1 MDNSRVSKSIKNTG
15 FGLIGMAINLI
26 VQFISR
32 TFFIRLLG
40 AEYNGI
46 NGLFS
51 NILQVLNLAE
61 LGFAYSVA
69 YALYA
74 PLQSENKEKISAIMN
89 FLRRVY
95 IIITVVVVVAGLIC
109 LPFLQHLI
117 KEDITTLPFTIEQV
131 RGFFAVYLLNTALS
145 YVFSYKRTIIT
156 ADQKSYL
163 VSNVDNFGNV
173 ILYAVQILVLFVW
186 RNYYIYLAL
195 MSAKT
200 LLGNLILTLIA
211 NCKYPYLNANRHLK
225 LDTSERSAILK
236 NVGAMFF
243 HKVGGVIVYSTT
255 TIIISAF
262 VGIMDAS
269 KYINYVLIVNA
280 VRTMVDLIYS
290 AITASVG
297 NLCATTEKDYQ
308 YRVFRRISYFSSFC
322 SVFAFV
328 CLLGLINPFIS
339 LWVGADLTFD
349 LPVVVAIS
357 FSAMLAIYRLSINTF
372 KTAMGLFKEDWYK
385 PLVEAV
391 IGIALAIALSFPFGT
406 LGVVVGYTLA
416 TLLIALPIETA
427 VVYKCGFNL
436 PIKKLIQQFLRLLGC
451 FVLSAIAGALAYYLC
466 SLLSDGILPLVLK
479 FIICVFIGA
488 SAFLICTFKL
498 DAFNY
503 YKNLVKRILNKILK
517 RKPKNA
523 ENEKE

>member
-1 MDNSRVSKSIKNTG
+1 MEIATKTIEINGKEMETQSRVAKSITNTG

-74 PLQSENKEKISAIMN
+74 PLQSENQEKISAIMN

-95 IIITVVVVVAGLIC
+95 NVITLVVLILGLAC
-109 LPFLQHLI
+109 LPFLQYLI
-117 KEDITTLPFTIEQV
+117 KEDISTLPFSIAEI

-173 ILYAVQILVLFVW
+173 ILYIIQIVVLFVW
-186 RNYYIYLAL
+186 RNYYVYLAL
-195 MSAKT
+195 MSTKT
-200 LLGNLILTLIA
+200 LLGNLLITIIA
-211 NCKYPYLNANRHLK
+211 NRKYPYLDKNRK
-225 LDTSERSAILK
+225 LQLSKGERNAILK

-243 HKVGGVIVYSTT
+243 HKIGGVIVYSTT

-262 VGIMDAS
+262 VGIIDAS
-269 KYINYVLIVNA
+269 KYVNYVLIVNA
-280 VRTMVDLIYS
+280 VRTMVDLIFS
-290 AITASVG
+290 ALTASVG
-297 NLCATTEKDYQ
+297 NLCATAEKEYQ

-328 CLLGLINPFIS
+328 CLLGLLNPFITI
-339 LWVGADLTFD
+339 WVGAEMTFD
-349 LPVVVAIS
+349 LPVVIVIS
-357 FSAMLAIYRLSINTF
+357 FSAMLAIYRLALNTF
-372 KTAMGLFKEDWYK
+372 KTAMGLFKEDWFK
-385 PLVEAV
+385 PLLEAV
-391 IGIALAIALSFPFGT
+391 TGIILAIVLSFP
-406 LGVVVGYTLA
+406 
-416 TLLIALPIETA
+416 
-427 VVYKCGFNL
+427 
-436 PIKKLIQQFLRLLGC
+436 
-451 FVLSAIAGALAYYLC
+451 
-466 SLLSDGILPLVLK
+466 
-479 FIICVFIGA
+479 
-488 SAFLICTFKL
+488 
-498 DAFNY
+498 
-503 YKNLVKRILNKILK
+503 
-517 RKPKNA
+517 
-523 ENEKE
+523 